1 MKKPSDNVKP
11 SVKEKTYKHKSNRK
25 GAFNKQFPTLSMKVS
40 QIMFNDLQEYSDS
53 VNMDMTEF
61 AKVSMRRYQSNKL
74 TIKEKL
80 ENQGKLEVPIKF
92 KTWSFTKDQKLV
104 RKVLQSMIN
113 EIKLKL
119 EA

>member
-1 MKKPSDNVKP
+1 MKD
-11 SVKEKTYKHKSNRK
+11 KTINLNPKRK

-40 QIMFNDLQEYSDS
+40 QIMFNDLQEYSNI

-61 AKVSMRRYQSNKL
+61 VKKTMRRYKSGKL

-104 RKVLQSMIN
+104 RKVLQAMIN
-113 EIKLKL
+113 YINLKT
-119 EA
+119 EG

>member
-1 MKKPSDNVKP
+1 MKDKTINFKPK
-11 SVKEKTYKHKSNRK
+11 RK

-40 QIMFNDLQEYSDS
+40 QIMFNDLQEYSNI

-61 AKVSMRRYQSNKL
+61 AKVSLRRYQSNKL

-80 ENQGKLEVPIKF
+80 EKQGRLEVPIKF

-104 RKVLQSMIN
+104 RKVLQAMIN
-113 EIKLKL
+113 YIKLKMKG
-119 EA
+119 